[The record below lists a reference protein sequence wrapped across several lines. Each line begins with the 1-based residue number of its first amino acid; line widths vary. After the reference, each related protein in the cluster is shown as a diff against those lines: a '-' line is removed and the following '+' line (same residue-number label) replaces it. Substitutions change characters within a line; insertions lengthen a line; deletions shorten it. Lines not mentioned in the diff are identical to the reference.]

1 MPNTI
6 QKKKKLSFRFVKSK
20 KKKPLNF
27 NNTTNFK
34 HCITTNMTR
43 KLMVFTEL
51 LNLNITRKHR
61 AINVKALKSK
71 AQDRQ

>member
-1 MPNTI
+1 
-6 QKKKKLSFRFVKSK
+6 
-20 KKKPLNF
+20 
-27 NNTTNFK
+27 
-34 HCITTNMTR
+34 MTR

-71 AQDRQ
+71 TQDRQ